1 MVQELKDENMSL
13 HQENKRLQEDNAW
26 LQKEMAKRESLE
38 RQAMELRKSKEE
50 HEKEI
55 ADLKA
60 QIHSMNESQV

>member
-1 MVQELKDENMSL
+1 MSL